1 MYNCTWE
8 PYPHIP
14 STVRSQFINP
24 VISNERLN
32 HAGFTFEKAIQN
44 RLSSRINRCVI
55 DFDADI
61 SRCCFGLKSVC
72 IVEESD
78 LKKLHL
84 SVGWYYRIN
93 KKGKGCKLSFPIRLV
108 SRVYMRKKYVVSSEK
123 LVIESHIPM
132 EKLIII
138 SATEVMNV

>member
-1 MYNCTWE
+1 M
-8 PYPHIP
+8 
-14 STVRSQFINP
+14 
-24 VISNERLN
+24 
-32 HAGFTFEKAIQN
+32 
-44 RLSSRINRCVI
+44 
-55 DFDADI
+55 
-61 SRCCFGLKSVC
+61 
-72 IVEESD
+72 EESD
-78 LKKLHL
+78 LKKLPL

-93 KKGKGCKLSFPIRLV
+93 RKGKGCKLAFPIRPV